1 MNYEDIMKCLVC
13 VASPCITLVS
23 ASGLPMHCLCLV
35 LKYLSSSSFFLNK
48 ISELED
54 SFQDRQRIS
63 GGLSSHSFRRNEY
76 GSSPP
81 TRGDLSSYSR
91 GVQGRWESRS
101 VRSDRDNDSQSD
113 WESGKTSD

>member
-1 MNYEDIMKCLVC
+1 MNYEDRMRCLVG
-13 VASPCITLVS
+13 VSLPCIALVS

-35 LKYLSSSSFFLNK
+35 LNLFFFLLNK
-48 ISELED
+48 ISEFED
-54 SFQDRQRIS
+54 SSLDRQRIS

-81 TRGDLSSYSR
+81 TKGDLSSYSR

-101 VRSDRDNDSQSD
+101 VRSDRDSDSQSD